1 MLTVVVNKPNHY
13 VSKLKLIFENKKER
27 KIVKKKKEN

>member
-13 VSKLKLIFENKKER
+13 VSKLIFENKKER